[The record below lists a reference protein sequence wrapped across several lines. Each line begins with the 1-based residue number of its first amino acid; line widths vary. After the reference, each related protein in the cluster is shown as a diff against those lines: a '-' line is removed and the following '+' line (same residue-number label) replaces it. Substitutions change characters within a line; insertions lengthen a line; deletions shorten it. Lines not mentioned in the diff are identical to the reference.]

1 MLHKILYKIFI
12 KYSLSLFKN
21 VFRLNF
27 FDTIHYKKTTQH
39 LLSILTVLLVTV
51 CCFITTHYIGYKIVA
66 LILLMTV
73 SILAM
78 LFDIMPVLI
87 SAVLSALIWNFFFIP
102 PVFTFHIDS
111 AEDVL
116 LFLMYFIIATVNAV
130 LTFKI
135 KEQEKKA
142 RDREEKEHTI
152 KLYNTLLNS
161 LSHELKTP
169 IATIIGSVDTLKENA
184 NHLTSKHKTE
194 LLNEVEI
201 ASLRLNRQVENLLSM
216 SRLETGSLQ
225 LKKDWCDLNELVF
238 TVIQGFSNTKKHTI
252 LFKEKDTLPLF
263 KIDIGLIEQV
273 LQNIIHNAIQYTPEN
288 TIITIDVEH
297 KKENCVIIITDTGKG
312 FQENEYNVVF
322 NKFYRSPNTKAGG
335 TGLGLSIVKGFIEA
349 HNGTIE
355 LENNIPNGAKFSIQI
370 PAESSYI
377 NNLKNE

>member
-1 MLHKILYKIFI
+1 MNNTILNNITK
-12 KYSLSLFKN
+12 K
-21 VFRLNF
+21 VFSNRVQFL
-27 FDTIHYKKTTQH
+27 ISIVAII
-39 LLSILTVLLVTV
+39 LLSFI
-51 CCFITTHYIGYKIVA
+51 CFISVNVIGYKVVA
-66 LILLMTV
+66 LLLLLLV
-73 SILAM
+73 SLLAM
-78 LFDIMPVLI
+78 VFDILPVLI
-87 SAVLSALIWNFFFIP
+87 AASLSAAIWNFFFIP
-102 PVFTFHIDS
+102 PILTFHINS
-111 AEDVL
+111 AEDAL
-116 LFLMYFIIATVNAV
+116 LFLMYFFVATVNAV

-135 KEQEKKA
+135 RQAEKKA
-142 RDREEKEHTI
+142 RDKEEKKHTI
-152 KLYNTLLNS
+152 RLYNTLLNS

-169 IATIIGSVDTLKENA
+169 IATIIGSVDTLKENQ
-184 NHLTSKHKTE
+184 NNLSSLHRIE
-194 LLNEVEI
+194 LLSELEI
-201 ASLRLNRQVENLLSM
+201 AGLRLNRQVENLLNM

-225 LKKDWCDLNELVF
+225 LKKDWCDVNELVF
-238 TVIQGFSNTKKHTI
+238 TVIQTFSNTKKHTI

-297 KKENCVIIITDTGKG
+297 KKENCVITITDTGKG

-322 NKFYRSPNTKAGG
+322 DKFYRSPNTKAGG